1 MTACIRKRRAHRS
14 RVFQCLCAS
23 NISLFRGANDG
34 VTVPIGVTCNIVD
47 EISVIVQESLE
58 GSKPLTA
65 FRSFDYP
72 NLNRRE
78 MIRAPVRS
86 KSMLSAFFVKQ
97 KTPKMKTSSV
107 S

>member
-1 MTACIRKRRAHRS
+1 MHKKKGVQTD
-14 RVFQCLCAS
+14 RVFQCLCAL
-23 NISLFRGANDG
+23 NIRVFRGANG
-34 VTVPIGVTCNIVD
+34 VVAVPIGVTCNIVD
-47 EISVIVQESLE
+47 EVCVILQESLE

-65 FRSFDYP
+65 FRSFDNP

-97 KTPKMKTSSV
+97 KNPKMKTSTV